1 MAATLKAL
9 FLKDKLEKDDSNFDS
24 ASGNVAMAYFET
36 RDRTQQWAVLV
47 SDTSVTA
54 SHFNNFDDGEDLPI
68 GSMLID
74 ASGGGLVYFLLT
86 TDTWSECGEVT

>member
-24 ASGNVAMAYFET
+24 ASGNVAMAFFET
-36 RDRTQQWAVLV
+36 RDRSMQWCVLV
-47 SDTSVTA
+47 SDTSVTTA
-54 SHFNNFDDGEDLPI
+54 HFKNFDDGENLPV
-68 GSMLID
+68 GTMLID

-86 TDTWSECGEVT
+86 EDTWSEAGDVT